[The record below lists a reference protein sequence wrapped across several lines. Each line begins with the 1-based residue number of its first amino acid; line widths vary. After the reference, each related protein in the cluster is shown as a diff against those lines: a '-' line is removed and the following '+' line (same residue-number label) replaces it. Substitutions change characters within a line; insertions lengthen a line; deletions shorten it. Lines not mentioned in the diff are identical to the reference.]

1 LTNGQWGLQFGADFY
16 PSDVPKTGQTAV
28 YAAGDDGAMQ
38 KGVAWPSPRFT
49 DLGDG
54 TVIDN
59 LTGLMWLKNANAGN
73 DCAGPDTG
81 TETWATALASA
92 AACNA
97 GAGYAGHTDWRLPN
111 VREQHSLINYGSSP
125 ALPSGHPF
133 TGVLLN
139 YYWASTTAADSPTLA
154 WGVDLSVGIV
164 NRDNKAATYLVWPV
178 RGGQ

>member
-1 LTNGQWGLQFGADFY
+1 
-16 PSDVPKTGQTAV
+16 
-28 YAAGDDGAMQ
+28 
-38 KGVAWPSPRFT
+38 
-49 DLGDG
+49 
-54 TVIDN
+54 
-59 LTGLMWLKNANAGN
+59 MWLKNANAGN

-139 YYWASTTAADSPTLA
+139 YYWASTTAAVERRHREPRQQDGHLPGVAGA
-154 WGVDLSVGIV
+154 WRTMMLGRKEVS
-164 NRDNKAATYLVWPV
+164 
-178 RGGQ
+178 Q